1 MRRRVSCSA
10 GAIHEDLSKSMRTF
24 LQELRVAARQ
34 LAGRPGFS
42 LILVVTLALGIGATT
57 TCFAVLNA
65 IVFRPIPF
73 ADPNRLVAVHIVDR
87 RGSGRSRLSRDTFA
101 ALQQTRGIFSGSVVY
116 GARLVSVAG
125 AGFGGPC

>member
-1 MRRRVSCSA
+1 MNT
-10 GAIHEDLSKSMRTF
+10 L
-24 LQELRVAARQ
+24 LQDFRVAARQ
-34 LAGRPGFS
+34 LARHPSFTV
-42 LILVVTLALGIGATT
+42 IVVVTLALGIGATT

-101 ALQQTRGIFSGSVVY
+101 ALQQTRGIFSGSVAY
-116 GARLVSVAG
+116 GARLVTVAG
-125 AGFGGPC
+125 AGVAERLSRARP